1 MSRVL
6 LIDDDTEVLAVNQK
20 YFMKEGYEV
29 KTATSAA
36 SGIEVLKA
44 FQADCIVLDVMM
56 PGIDGFKAYEK
67 IKTLTMAPVIFLTG
81 RASEDDKINGLLLG
95 ANDYIIKPYSLREL
109 SARIQVQIRRSQGSI
124 SDANKISYPPLLLD
138 LAIHKAF
145 YNEEEIPLSN
155 REYELLYLLVFRPN
169 ETVTY
174 KDIGSSMW
182 GLYSETDRRTIMVT
196 ASRLRKKF
204 DNYVGL
210 SEFIETVWSKG
221 YKFVV
226 NSRRIKYECKT

>member
-124 SDANKISYPPLLLD
+124 SDATKISYPPLLLD